1 MENDKYLGLT
11 PDEFDRFKRA
21 CQRTWQTIGQDMIN
35 SLWANAGLSEMP
47 RSDVIELVLD
57 ADHMRMYGEQFTK
70 DWLPFYGL
78 RLAPWIEEHYHWPR
92 FHKLMQDVFPFAHY
106 G

>member
-1 MENDKYLGLT
+1 
-11 PDEFDRFKRA
+11 
-21 CQRTWQTIGQDMIN
+21 
-35 SLWANAGLSEMP
+35 
-47 RSDVIELVLD
+47 
-57 ADHMRMYGEQFTK
+57 MRMYGEQFTK

-106 G
+106 A